1 MPRAK
6 ANADPVI
13 EEFTSRAG
21 RTYRIEAFRHG
32 GYTVFFAG
40 KVIAVRAAQLGAFFG
55 APRYPSNRLQEEALR
70 DAKLRAETLRDDQ
83 H

>member
-6 ANADPVI
+6 ANADPAV

-32 GYTVFFAG
+32 GYTVFFG
-40 KVIAVRAAQLGAFFG
+40 DKAVAARAAQLGAFFG

-70 DAKLRAETLRDDQ
+70 DAKLRAELLHDDQ